1 MWDIGRANSVRL
13 AEMRENMSDY
23 SIQTKNLQK
32 RYGKKQALE
41 NLDLAL
47 HEDQIIGL
55 IGANGSGKTTF
66 FKMCVGLESITGGTI
81 RILGGDPW
89 KDMSI
94 RSEII
99 YSMHDLP
106 VVPTEKLKNILQYYE
121 IAYPHFDREFA
132 DKMMDLF
139 GLPRKKSC
147 KQLSQGT
154 KSLFHFICAM
164 AARCQVTLLDEPF
177 IGIDI
182 EKRKMAYEILL
193 RDYMEHPRT
202 FVISSHNLA
211 ELDGVLSEMVL
222 IHQGKLVFY
231 EDMDTVREML
241 CRVSGSAEKITAFA
255 DGLFREQIIQRE
267 SGELGD
273 ALILHG
279 SAGCDLAVSAKQAGL
294 EVEAV
299 SPEDVCVYLTTMGK
313 EKQLGALWD

>member
-1 MWDIGRANSVRL
+1 
-13 AEMRENMSDY
+13 MSNY
-23 SIQTKNLQK
+23 SIQTNHLQK
-32 RYGKKQALE
+32 CYGKKQVLE
-41 NLDLAL
+41 NLNLEL
-47 HEDQIIGL
+47 HENQIIGL

-66 FKMCVGLESITGGTI
+66 FKMCVGLEVITGGTI

-89 KDMSI
+89 RDMAI
-94 RSEII
+94 NSEII

-106 VVPTEKLKNILQYYE
+106 VVPTEKLKKILNYYE
-121 IAYPHFDREFA
+121 IAYPHFDRRFA

-139 GLPRKKSC
+139 ELPRNKNC

-154 KSLFHFICAM
+154 KSMFHFICAM

-182 EKRKMAYEILL
+182 EKRKLAYEILL

-231 EDMDTVREML
+231 EEIDTVREML
-241 CRVSGSAEKITAFA
+241 CRVSGSAEEITDFANGLAQDKI
-255 DGLFREQIIQRE
+255 LQRE

-273 ALILHG
+273 ALILRG
-279 SAGCDLAVSAKQAGL
+279 SAGSDLSVRAKQAGL
-294 EVEAV
+294 SVESV
-299 SPEDVCVYLTTMGK
+299 SPEDVCVYLTKMGK